1 MLVNHPLILRNL
13 SSKDFDCGTGYFKL
27 PCPLEKCY
35 VSALYINK
43 YAAMEQ
49 KEHRPKIP
57 KAGSND
63 CVENIT

>member
-27 PCPLEKCY
+27 SCPLEKCY
-35 VSALYINK
+35 ASALYINK

-63 CVENIT
+63 CVENIA